1 MPDRTSTASE
11 RTMRSDLM
19 HTFYIGDALETLKQ
33 LPSELVHCCVTSPP
47 YWSLRDY
54 GTEWQIGL
62 ETTPEEYIKKLVEV
76 FREVHRV
83 LRPDG
88 TLWLNLGDCYAHSTK
103 GSGGGWANDPN
114 NYACK
119 AQKYGAHKV
128 VHGLKPK
135 DLVGI
140 PWRVAFALQADGWYL
155 RSDIIWHKSNC
166 MPESVKDRPTKSHE
180 YIFLLTKSPKYFYDA
195 EAIKEPL
202 AKNSDVAY
210 RNQLRKGKKY
220 NAKDPYQQ
228 NFPAN
233 FDITGKNRRSVWTIN
248 TRPYKGAHFALFPPE
263 LPKLCILA
271 GTSPKACPKCGA
283 PWERIIEKT
292 GHINKREPARVPGNS
307 PTKVDSTGW
316 APTTRATNS
325 WQPTCS
331 CEGNDGSGKCVV
343 LDPFG
348 GAGTVALV
356 AEQLGR
362 DSIYIDI
369 KPEYAE
375 MAVDRLAQNSTNKHV
390 VYRLIDLT
398 RSAVNV

>member
-1 MPDRTSTASE
+1 MHVFYVGNSLEVLKHLASD
-11 RTMRSDLM
+11 S
-19 HTFYIGDALETLKQ
+19 
-33 LPSELVHCCVTSPP
+33 VHCCVTSPP

-54 GTEWQIGL
+54 GADGQLGL
-62 ETTPEEYIKKLVEV
+62 ETTPEEYLEKLVDV
-76 FREVHRV
+76 FREVHQV
-83 LRPDG
+83 LRPEG
-88 TLWLNLGDCYAHSTK
+88 TLWLNMGDCYAHSTK
-103 GSGGGWANDPN
+103 GTGGGWANDPH
-114 NYACK
+114 NYANK
-119 AQKYGAHKV
+119 AQKYGARKV
-128 VHGLKPK
+128 IHGLKPK

-155 RSDIIWHKSNC
+155 RSDIIWHKRNC

-180 YIFLLTKSPKYFYDA
+180 YIFLLTKSPRYFYDA

-233 FDITGKNRRSVWTIN
+233 FDITGKNRRSVWTIP
-248 TRPYKGAHFALFPPE
+248 TVPFKGAHFAVFPPKLAE
-263 LPKLCILA
+263 LCILA
-271 GTSPKACPKCGA
+271 GTSPMACQICGA
-283 PWERIIEKT
+283 PWERVVRKETKAFNGNWQEEAKKRGGPVDNYVNHQSGGNTGFKT
-292 GHINKREPARVPGNS
+292 GSRKILGEY
-307 PTKVDSTGW
+307 
-316 APTTRATNS
+316 

-331 CEGNDGSGKCVV
+331 CPENNGSGKCVV

-348 GAGTVALV
+348 GAGTVAVV

-375 MAVDRLAQNSTNKHV
+375 MDVDRLTKSSTEKHV
-390 VYRLIDLT
+390 EYIIR
-398 RSAVNV
+398 RSAAYV